1 MLTFT
6 VALCMEYCY
15 ASMVHIHSTTNQSQA
30 KGTYALDSIHH
41 KAKQTSP
48 KPTSE
53 HLMLTSPSS
62 HRASNM

>member
-1 MLTFT
+1 MHDVL
-6 VALCMEYCY
+6 LRIY
-15 ASMVHIHSTTNQSQA
+15 
-30 KGTYALDSIHH
+30 GTYISYDQPAASKRYICVDSIHH